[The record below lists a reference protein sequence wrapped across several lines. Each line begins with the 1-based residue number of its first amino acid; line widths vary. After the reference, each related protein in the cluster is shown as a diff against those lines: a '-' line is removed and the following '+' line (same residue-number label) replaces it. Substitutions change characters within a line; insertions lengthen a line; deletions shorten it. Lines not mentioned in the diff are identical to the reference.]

1 MEGYGSAMLDLMAET
16 GNGPVHIGRAVTVEG
31 NASFDNVAIVYYP
44 GVEYL
49 AEMIQSKYFSG
60 IFGGKRL
67 SDSLGLLTV
76 PLLPHL

>member
-1 MEGYGSAMLDLMAET
+1 MMT
-16 GNGPVHIGRAVTVEG
+16 GCPTESVISH
-31 NASFDNVAIVYYP
+31 YP

-49 AEMIQSKYFSG
+49 AEMVQSTYFTG

-67 SDSLGLLTV
+67 GDALSSLTV